1 VTLSDEGLVKVERR
15 LGGVA
20 WLQLNRPRAANAA
33 NVELLRQLYSGLK
46 ECGAD
51 PSIRAVVLHGEGKHF
66 SAGGDIK
73 EFAARGEDLPAY
85 MVEITGWLN
94 NCILAMVRL
103 PKPLLAAVHGTVA
116 GGGGFGVMCAADL
129 IVAGESSRFVGP
141 GTGLGMTPD
150 AGTTVTLAARVGFAT
165 AMELIFMNSSLTAP
179 EARSAGLI
187 NWVVADDELEE
198 RAGSIAKQLASGP
211 QNGMAMAKQL
221 MWRGLGDQLQS
232 QLSVESH
239 IISELAAGAEVREGL
254 AAANERRPARFDNVD
269 TDRLGGISG

>member
-1 VTLSDEGLVKVERR
+1 
-15 LGGVA
+15 
-20 WLQLNRPRAANAA
+20 
-33 NVELLRQLYSGLK
+33 
-46 ECGAD
+46 
-51 PSIRAVVLHGEGKHF
+51 
-66 SAGGDIK
+66 
-73 EFAARGEDLPAY
+73 
-85 MVEITGWLN
+85 
-94 NCILAMVRL
+94 
-103 PKPLLAAVHGTVA
+103 
-116 GGGGFGVMCAADL
+116 
-129 IVAGESSRFVGP
+129 
-141 GTGLGMTPD
+141 MTPD